1 MKCFTIFRMA
11 TAAAVIAL
19 LFVSTAA
26 AAKPELTFTYNIAIS
41 GELVDGHNKLFQE
54 KVAELSGG
62 KISMQIVPNGT
73 LGSAREVVEA
83 VQLNSVNVA
92 WSADSETDQVV
103 GGMAWAWLPYM
114 ITSYEEADK
123 YYNWG
128 WISEELDKIMAKAGI
143 AGIARSENGFRV
155 LGKRG
160 GKPVSSMADMKGL
173 KVRVPQLYQYVEFY
187 KRCGAMPTTITAS
200 ESFTALQQGTV
211 DAADNTIWNLYNFG
225 FNELLTSITLLHYQY
240 ESAKIIANQDWW
252 NSLTDGQ
259 RKIIGEAAQ
268 IASNYYRDGIRSR
281 EAKIIEEARAKGMV
295 FVEPD
300 EAFAKEL
307 RKVGMSMW
315 EDARAKV
322 PAEYIDRV
330 FKEFGGK

>member
-1 MKCFTIFRMA
+1 MKLTTISRVA
-11 TAAAVIAL
+11 VLAAAMAL
-19 LFVSTAA
+19 LFASTAV
-26 AAKPELTFTYNIAIS
+26 AAKAELTFTYNIAIS
-41 GELVDGHNKLFQE
+41 GELVDSHNKLFQE

-62 KISMQIVPNGT
+62 KIAMQIVPNGT
-73 LGSAREVVEA
+73 MGGAREVVEA
-83 VQLNSVNVA
+83 VQLNSVNMA
-92 WSADSETDQVV
+92 WSSDSETDQVV
-103 GGMAWAWLPYM
+103 GGMSWAWLPYM
-114 ITSYEEADK
+114 LTSYEEADK

-128 WISEELDKIMAKAGI
+128 WISDELDKIMAKAGI

-160 GKPVSSMADMKGL
+160 GNPVKSMADMKGL

-225 FNELLTSITLLHYQY
+225 FNELLTSITMLHYQY
-240 ESAKIIANQDWW
+240 ESAKIIANLDWW
-252 NSLTDGQ
+252 NGLTAEQ
-259 RKIIGEAAQ
+259 RKVIAEAAQ
-268 IASNYYRDGIRSR
+268 IASNHYRDGIRGR
-281 EAKIIEEARAKGMV
+281 EAKIIEAAKAKGMV

-300 EAFAKEL
+300 AEFAKEL

-330 FKEFGGK
+330 FKEFGQK